1 MDCVPAVIPPSGMV
15 MMSMKLCM
23 MAAHAMSISLSA
35 PPYLRSMTL
44 MEMSST
50 LSSAMMSAGDRP
62 TCTIRRIQPKLTG

>member
-23 MAAHAMSISLSA
+23 TAAHAMSISLSA

-44 MEMSST
+44 TEISST
-50 LSSAMMSAGDRP
+50 LSSAMIIAGDRP
-62 TCTIRRIQPKLTG
+62 TCTMRRIQPGFTG